1 MDSLTTRLDVLSGSL
16 DGDLKYD
23 LMTAAIYST
32 DASVYME
39 RPLAVVWPK
48 GISDIR
54 KVLSFACNEKKG
66 VTLRAGGTSLAGQV
80 VSSGIIVDVSRY
92 MNRIIEINREERWA
106 RVQPDCPRSTRPR
119 SLRSRR
125 WGGWD

>member
-1 MDSLTTRLDVLSGSL
+1 MIVSPLL
-16 DGDLKYD
+16 
-23 LMTAAIYST
+23 IYST
-32 DASVYME
+32 DASVYKE

-54 KVLSFACNEKKG
+54 KVLSFASHEKTG

-92 MNRIIEINREERWA
+92 MNRILEINREERWV
-106 RVQPDCPRSTRPR
+106 RVEPGVVLDELNMAAEGIRTVFWS
-119 SLRSRR
+119 
-125 WGGWD
+125 